1 MNGISIIIATFLNI
15 HCHADDEE
23 IVMNIN
29 SGVKK
34 IMIKS
39 GVVAVIIAGFL
50 TGCVPKKAPSLV
62 TSSREAVEPPTN
74 PEGEVDMVQCE
85 KELNA
90 LGTVNQLKYAELKAR
105 FERVMHGASG
115 YTSVR
120 NSVNPETRNAIDALY
135 KFQAVKLCSEIRG
148 EMLNSLAVKPTG
160 DKVE

>member
-1 MNGISIIIATFLNI
+1 
-15 HCHADDEE
+15 
-23 IVMNIN
+23 
-29 SGVKK
+29 
-34 IMIKS
+34 MIKS
-39 GVVAVIIAGFL
+39 DVIAIIMMGFIL

-62 TSSREAVEPPTN
+62 TSPEEAVAPPTN
-74 PEGEVDMVQCE
+74 QEGEVDMVQCE

-90 LGTVNQLKYAELKAR
+90 LGTVNQLRYTELKTR
-105 FERVMHGASG
+105 FERVMNGASS
-115 YTSVR
+115 YTTVR

>member
-1 MNGISIIIATFLNI
+1 M
-15 HCHADDEE
+15 
-23 IVMNIN
+23 
-29 SGVKK
+29 
-34 IMIKS
+34 
-39 GVVAVIIAGFL
+39 
-50 TGCVPKKAPSLV
+50 
-62 TSSREAVEPPTN
+62 
-74 PEGEVDMVQCE
+74 
-85 KELNA
+85 
-90 LGTVNQLKYAELKAR
+90 GTVNQLKYAELKAR